1 MLSAFQRNGRLNFDA
16 LQESLSQA
24 LQASA
29 EACES
34 AGCTASYPV
43 DIREDQS
50 NFYVDAEVPG
60 FTKDQIQVTLD
71 KGVLQIVATRPAP
84 AKPAAPAAESA
95 QAPSPAPEKAPAP
108 EPATHLRE
116 RAYTRIARAFKLPP
130 SVDDAKVQAKL
141 ENGVLYL
148 TLSKR
153 EEVRPRKVQID

>member
-29 EACES
+29 EACEN
-34 AGCTASYPV
+34 AGATASYPV
-43 DIREDQS
+43 DIREDQT

-71 KGVLQIVATRPAP
+71 KGVLQIVATRPVP
-84 AKPAAPAAESA
+84 AKPAPAAASETV
-95 QAPSPAPEKAPAP
+95 QAPTPAPEKAP

-116 RAYTRIARAFKLPP
+116 RAYARIARAFKLPP

-148 TLSKR
+148 TLAKR